1 MESWSWVNVL
11 SYLAA
16 VIMDTTVVCSQC
28 VRTRMNLKAAHTP
41 ADTNTTRVS
50 QKKTLRPKC
59 QNDESRYRKLDLK
72 RRLHTFQR
80 FTAAHTH
87 TRWFVSVSHSSGGEW
102 RKSFHS
108 VWSHANSSALKGRT
122 HIQSPE
128 STRTPPCRS
137 IKHGARLD
145 FI

>member
-87 TRWFVSVSHSSGGEW
+87 DDLCQCHTAQEASGG
-102 RKSFHS
+102 SFHS
-108 VWSHANSSALKGRT
+108 VWSQANSSALKGRT

-137 IKHGARLD
+137 IKHDARLD

>member
-1 MESWSWVNVL
+1 
-11 SYLAA
+11 
-16 VIMDTTVVCSQC
+16 MDTTVVCSQC

-87 TRWFVSVSHSSGGEW
+87 DDLCQCHTAQEASGGRVFTPYEV
-102 RKSFHS
+102 KLT
-108 VWSHANSSALKGRT
+108 AL
-122 HIQSPE
+122 H
-128 STRTPPCRS
+128 
-137 IKHGARLD
+137 
-145 FI
+145 